1 MADWNP
7 SAHVQ
12 AVLEQVDGVLAE
24 YEEHLPLTI
33 RQIFYRLVGNHGF
46 EKTETAYSR
55 LAEYMN
61 RARRSGRVSFRSIRD
76 DGVTSS
82 EQDGFASA
90 AHFWSSISHWADGF
104 QLNRLAGQ
112 DKHVEV
118 WVEAAG
124 MVPQVARVA
133 HEYGVSVYSS
143 SGFNSTTAK
152 HDTAERLSDHS
163 EATVLHVGDL
173 DPSGVA
179 IFDSLS
185 EDVTAFL
192 GDMAPDSWVT
202 FERIAVTEDQ
212 VVFHDLTTSPP
223 KKTDRRSNYQGP
235 TAQVEALPPDVLA
248 ELVRAAI
255 LEHIDEGMWRETVE
269 REASEREALVSKI
282 DELAL

>member
-1 MADWNP
+1 MAEWNP
-7 SAHVQ
+7 SAPVQ
-12 AVLEQVDGVLAE
+12 AVLDQVDGVLAE

-46 EKTETAYSR
+46 EKTEAAYSR

-61 RARRSGRVSFRSIRD
+61 RARRSGRIPFESIRD

-82 EQDGFASA
+82 EPHGFSSA
-90 AHFWSSISHWADGF
+90 ASFWSSIAYWADDF
-104 QLNRLAGQ
+104 RLHRLAGQ
-112 DKHVEV
+112 DEHIEV

-133 HEYGVSVYSS
+133 HEYGISVYSS

-163 EATVLHVGDL
+163 AATVLHVGDL

-192 GDMAPDSWVT
+192 DDMAPGSWVT

-212 VVFHDLTTSPP
+212 VAFHDLTTSPP

-255 LEHIDEGMWRETVE
+255 LDHIDEELWSETVE
-269 REASEREALVSKI
+269 RETSEREALVSKI